1 MLKGKAKEDFE
12 KWVYKNVKHYITKK
26 PKFGVNTMEFE
37 FNSEFYILPFSMQYG
52 VLVDWF
58 DSVGINISI
67 EPYWCVCKITT
78 EINQEVT
85 FDMMVFSD
93 SQCDYDY
100 SNHATRPQARQKA
113 IEQAIEIYNNK

>member
-58 DSVGINISI
+58 DSVGIHIH
-67 EPYWCVCKITT
+67 
-78 EINQEVT
+78 INMDEYG
-85 FDMMVFSD
+85 FDMGETIHECSVMINFS
-93 SQCDYDY
+93 CFGEEL
-100 SNHATRPQARQKA
+100 TRPQARQKA
-113 IEQAIEIYNNK
+113 IEQAMDHYNNK